1 MAHPAWGL
9 STSTPPWCQA
19 AGANTRFAWGTLG
32 QSDTPLPSAPPSHSP
47 QPTRLPSCRASVR
60 WEAFTLS
67 HVSFQRSGTCPS
79 SISRLC
85 SSCGGI
91 QASAQEGTRPQG
103 PLSLSRGVQPTA
115 TLSQPCPTVCMGQC
129 PTRGH
134 TIVSPGQGQTQKQRV
149 RRCHHQLRSPPAVWR
164 WHRAPRGCGCHSTAR

>member
-115 TLSQPCPTVCMGQC
+115 TLVTTLSHCVHGAVSHPWAHHSESRPGPNPEATCKTV
-129 PTRGH
+129 P
-134 TIVSPGQGQTQKQRV
+134 
-149 RRCHHQLRSPPAVWR
+149 PPA
-164 WHRAPRGCGCHSTAR
+164 ALTSSSLEMASGSTRLRLS